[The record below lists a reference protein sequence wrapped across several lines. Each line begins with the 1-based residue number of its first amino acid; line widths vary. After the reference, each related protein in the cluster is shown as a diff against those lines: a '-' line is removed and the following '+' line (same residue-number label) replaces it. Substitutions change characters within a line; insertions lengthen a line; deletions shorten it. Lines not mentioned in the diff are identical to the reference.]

1 MKNILIFFCII
12 NLIFLSSCGYK
23 VLNNIN
29 NTNFEIVEI
38 DTKGNDKINNKLEKF
53 FSRYKDKDKGN
64 SSRLFNIQLN
74 NILTKKVTSK
84 NNAGEDVSFSM
95 KINVELDIIENNQII
110 KSNTF
115 EKKINYNNLDSKFE
129 LKQYENVMVNNLVD
143 EILVEINSFLGTI
156 K

>member
-1 MKNILIFFCII
+1 MKNILIFFYII
-12 NLIFLSSCGYK
+12 NLIFLTSCGYK

-29 NTNFEIVEI
+29 NTNFEIVQI
-38 DTKGNDKINNKLEKF
+38 DSKGNDKINNKLEKF
-53 FSRYKDKDKGN
+53 FFRFKNIEN

-95 KINVELDIIENNQII
+95 KINVKLDVIENNQII

-129 LKQYENVMVNNLVD
+129 LKQYENVLVNNLVD

>member
-1 MKNILIFFCII
+1 MKNILIFFYII
-12 NLIFLSSCGYK
+12 NLIFLTSCGYK
-23 VLNNIN
+23 VLNSIN
-29 NTNFEIVEI
+29 NTNFQIVKI
-38 DTKGNDKINNKLEKF
+38 DTKGNNKINDRLKKF
-53 FSRYKDKDKGN
+53 FFRYKDKEN

-74 NILTKKVTSK
+74 SILTKKVTSK

-95 KINVELDIIENNQII
+95 KINIKLDIFENNQII

-129 LKQYENVMVNNLVD
+129 LKQYENVLVNNLVE

>member
-1 MKNILIFFCII
+1 MKNILIFFYII
-12 NLIFLSSCGYK
+12 NLIFLTSCGYK

-38 DTKGNDKINNKLEKF
+38 DSKGNDKINNKLEKF
-53 FSRYKDKDKGN
+53 FFRFKNIEN

-74 NILTKKVTSK
+74 SILTKKVTSK

-95 KINVELDIIENNQII
+95 KINVKLDIFENNQII

-129 LKQYENVMVNNLVD
+129 LKQYENVLINNLVD
-143 EILVEINSFLGTI
+143 EIIVEINSFLRTI

>member
-1 MKNILIFFCII
+1 MKNILIFFYII
-12 NLIFLSSCGYK
+12 NLIFLTSCGYK

-38 DTKGNDKINNKLEKF
+38 DAKGNNKINDKLKKF
-53 FSRYKDKDKGN
+53 FFRYKDKEN

-74 NILTKKVTSK
+74 SILIKKVTSK

-95 KINVELDIIENNQII
+95 KINIKLDIFENNQII

-129 LKQYENVMVNNLVD
+129 LKQYENVLVNNLVE

>member
-1 MKNILIFFCII
+1 MKNILIFFYII
-12 NLIFLSSCGYK
+12 NLIFLTSCGYK

-38 DTKGNDKINNKLEKF
+38 DSKGNDKINNKLEKF
-53 FSRYKDKDKGN
+53 FSRFKDTEN
-64 SSRLFNIQLN
+64 STRLFNIQLN
-74 NILTKKVTSK
+74 SILIKKVTSK

-95 KINVELDIIENNQII
+95 KINVKLDIIENNQSI
-110 KSNTF
+110 KSSTF

-129 LKQYENVMVNNLVD
+129 LKQYENVLVNDLVD
-143 EILVEINSFLGTI
+143 EIIVEINSFLETI

>member
-1 MKNILIFFCII
+1 MKNILIFFYII
-12 NLIFLSSCGYK
+12 NLIFLTSCGYK

-38 DTKGNDKINNKLEKF
+38 DSKGNDKINNKLEKF
-53 FSRYKDKDKGN
+53 FFRFKDIES

-74 NILTKKVTSK
+74 STFSKKVTSK
-84 NNAGEDVSFSM
+84 NSSGEDASFSM
-95 KINVELDIIENNQII
+95 KINVKLDIIENNQSI
-110 KSNTF
+110 KSSTF

-129 LKQYENVMVNNLVD
+129 LKQYENVLVNNLVD
-143 EILVEINSFLGTI
+143 EIIVEINSFLETI

>member
-1 MKNILIFFCII
+1 MKNILIFFYII
-12 NLIFLSSCGYK
+12 NLIFLTSCGYK

-38 DTKGNDKINNKLEKF
+38 DAKGNNKINDKLKKF
-53 FSRYKDKDKGN
+53 FFRYKDKEN

-74 NILTKKVTSK
+74 SILTKKVTSK

-95 KINVELDIIENNQII
+95 KINVKLDIFENNQII

-129 LKQYENVMVNNLVD
+129 LKQYENVLVNNLVE

>member
-1 MKNILIFFCII
+1 MKNILIFFYII
-12 NLIFLSSCGYK
+12 NLIFLTSCGYK

-38 DTKGNDKINNKLEKF
+38 DAKGNDKINDKLKKF
-53 FSRYKDKDKGN
+53 FFRYKDKEN

-74 NILTKKVTSK
+74 SILTKKVTSK

-95 KINVELDIIENNQII
+95 KINVKLDIFENNQII

-129 LKQYENVMVNNLVD
+129 LKQYENVLVNNLVD

>member
-1 MKNILIFFCII
+1 MKNILIFFFII